1 MYRLKK
7 YLLLISIIIIV
18 LIFIIVLFF
27 VNTEDNINKQLN
39 NNTELNNSELD
50 NNIESTASE
59 TKFNEKE
66 TKIIDAIY
74 NKFNVYSYFDN
85 SNLKSFEIISLENYG
100 YYESESNVI
109 YVKVHYEIAC
119 NDETYDCDN
128 LGRYKDI
135 NGSPENPYFFIKID
149 MNTYDSIEKIN
160 GISAH
165 INSDWVS
172 KAERIE

>member
-1 MYRLKK
+1 MHRLKK
-7 YLLLISIIIIV
+7 NVLIYIIIIV
-18 LIFIIVLFF
+18 LIFVIALFF
-27 VNTEDNINKQLN
+27 INAKYNVNKQLN
-39 NNTELNNSELD
+39 SNTELNDRELD
-50 NNIESTASE
+50 NNIESTDEEA
-59 TKFNEKE
+59 KFNEKE

-74 NKFNVYSYFDN
+74 NKFNVLSYFDN

-109 YVKVHYEIAC
+109 YIKVHYKIAC

-172 KAERIE
+172 KIERIE